1 VSARTA
7 LPAPEIEASVEDR
20 AWEAALAQPP
30 AVPADE
36 AAAAVPAD
44 DAAAVPADEAAAAV
58 PADDGAAAL
67 AAEGAAMAL
76 AAAGVAPDGLGVSVL
91 FASDEAIADLNAR
104 FRGRAGPT
112 NVLSWPAED
121 LAPETPGEAPRP
133 PSRLSWDGE
142 PAPLGDLALA
152 YGTCAREAEAAGLPL
167 RTHAL
172 HLIVHGTL
180 HLLGHDHEAEADAAR
195 MERLESEAML
205 AAGLPDPY
213 LAHSREGRP
222 DAEPRSD
229 GSDGR

>member
-1 VSARTA
+1 MSARTA

-20 AWEAALAQPP
+20 AWEAALVQPP

-36 AAAAVPAD
+36 AAAAVPAEE
-44 DAAAVPADEAAAAV
+44 AAAVPADDAAAV

-152 YGTCAREAEAAGLPL
+152 YGTCAREIGRASC
-167 RTHAL
+167 R
-172 HLIVHGTL
+172 
-180 HLLGHDHEAEADAAR
+180 
-195 MERLESEAML
+195 ERVYVLV
-205 AAGLPDPY
+205 
-213 LAHSREGRP
+213 
-222 DAEPRSD
+222 
-229 GSDGR
+229 